1 MRAERRVVITGL
13 GPAAPTGIGVEAYWE
28 ALLAGRSAVRQ
39 IEAFDPG
46 GFTAQVGAEVPPF
59 KLADY
64 IPKSYRKSAKV
75 MARDIQFAMVAA
87 YQAVTDA
94 GLVTKCILERGEAEG
109 GVNLAPE
116 RFGANIGAGLICA
129 DLTELA
135 GALATSRG
143 PDGKFDIHHW
153 GREGMTDLTPLWLL
167 KFLPNML
174 ACHVT
179 IVHDA
184 QAVSNTITCG
194 EASSHL
200 AVGEAYRTIARGAAD
215 VSICGGAESKLNPMA
230 VARPAL
236 LSRLSGDSNDKP
248 ERACRPFSGTGGMVP
263 ADGGGLVIL
272 EELEHARARGA
283 RIYAELVGFG
293 ASSNA
298 HSWSEPDPE
307 GKPIALALRNALKD
321 AETKPDQVDLLT
333 TFGCGVPKHDL
344 AECKGFGA
352 VFGETMSTIP
362 TLALKG
368 AVGING
374 AGAGALD
381 LAATVLAL
389 HHNCVP
395 PSPNTEHPAESCN
408 FKFVQRDPID
418 APIRHALTLGYALA
432 GGQHAAL
439 VIRRYEE

>member
-13 GPAAPTGIGVEAYWE
+13 GPTSPTGIGVEAFWE
-28 ALLAGRSAVRQ
+28 ALLAGRSALRR

-46 GFTAQVGAEVPPF
+46 GFAAQIGAEVPAF
-59 KLADY
+59 KLGDF

-75 MARDIQFAMVAA
+75 MARDIQLAMVAA
-87 YQAVTDA
+87 YHAVMDA
-94 GLVTKCILERGEAEG
+94 GLVTKCIVERGEAAGE
-109 GVNLAPE
+109 VNVAPQ

-143 PDGKFDIHHW
+143 ADGKFDIHHW

-184 QAVSNTITCG
+184 QAASNTITCG

-215 VSICGGAESKLNPMA
+215 VSICGGFESKLNPMA

-236 LSRLSGDSNDKP
+236 LGRLSGALDNTP
-248 ERACRPFSGTGGMVP
+248 ERACRPFSGVGGMVP

-283 RIYAELVGFG
+283 
-293 ASSNA
+293 ASMP
-298 HSWSEPDPE
+298 SWSASEP
-307 GKPIALALRNALKD
+307 
-321 AETKPDQVDLLT
+321 QVT
-333 TFGCGVPKHDL
+333 
-344 AECKGFGA
+344 
-352 VFGETMSTIP
+352 
-362 TLALKG
+362 
-368 AVGING
+368 
-374 AGAGALD
+374 
-381 LAATVLAL
+381 ATVGLSRIPRA
-389 HHNCVP
+389 N
-395 PSPNTEHPAESCN
+395 PSRWRCAMH
-408 FKFVQRDPID
+408 
-418 APIRHALTLGYALA
+418 
-432 GGQHAAL
+432 
-439 VIRRYEE
+439 

>member
-1 MRAERRVVITGL
+1 MGAERRVVITGL
-13 GPAAPTGIGVEAYWE
+13 GPASPTGIGVETFWE
-28 ALLAGRSAVRQ
+28 ALLAGRSALRR

-46 GFTAQVGAEVPPF
+46 GFVAQVGADVPAF

-75 MARDIQFAMVAA
+75 MARDIQLAMVAA
-87 YQAVTDA
+87 YHAVVDA

-109 GVNLAPE
+109 ESNFAPA
-116 RFGANIGAGLICA
+116 RLGANIGAGLICA

-135 GALATSRG
+135 GALATSRS

-184 QAVSNTITCG
+184 QAASNTITCG

-200 AVGEAYRTIARGAAD
+200 AVGEAYRTIARGNAD

-230 VARPAL
+230 VARLAL
-236 LSRLSGDSNDKP
+236 MGRLSGEFNDQP
-248 ERACRPFSGTGGMVP
+248 EKACRPFSGIGGMAP

-293 ASSNA
+293 AASNSY
-298 HSWSEPDPE
+298 SWAKPDPE
-307 GKPIALALRNALKD
+307 GRPVALALRNALAD
-321 AETKPDQVDLLT
+321 AQADPAQMDLLT
-333 TFGCGVPKHDL
+333 PFGPGIAGHDA
-344 AECKGFGA
+344 AECKGFAA
-352 VFGETMSTIP
+352 VFGDGLASTRA
-362 TLALKG
+362 LALKG
-368 AVGING
+368 GVGMNG
-374 AGAGALD
+374 AGSGALD
-381 LAATVLAL
+381 LAAAVLAL

-395 PSPNTEHPAESCN
+395 PSPNTEKLAEGCGFS
-408 FKFVQRDPID
+408 FVQGDPID
-418 APIRHALTLGYALA
+418 APIRYALTLGYALA

-439 VIRRYEE
+439 VIRKYEE